1 MIAVRKNFEQPP
13 APLQSAEV
21 ESLIERI
28 VKGEMP
34 HPEVRP
40 DILLH
45 PEVIGKLLEL
55 YRHKC
60 AYCETPIGV
69 EHSPAL
75 VTHYRPLTLYPWL
88 IYEWS
93 NLLPVCQDCYLY
105 KENTFPILNS
115 QKRVKAPP
123 LNRQK
128 WRADSE
134 ELLAEN
140 PLILH
145 PEIDVPER
153 SLALDREGKWQAIRR
168 NFKATTTI
176 YTYKLNAGRA
186 ALDRQKLLKKWREKW
201 REEVS
206 HYLHQYF
213 KDEQQIKDKTF
224 WEETLSKHQPFEN
237 YFQSFFQQLQS
248 LLLPSKPYSLTLKNM
263 VYNFS
268 YLFYHS
274 ENNAAE
280 DAVLNQFYRTFI
292 QKKLTPFRI
301 DFPDDQTTR
310 EETTPLMVESIFLKN
325 IRCFD
330 RLSIDFPHLHSPC
343 KITLITGTSGTGKS
357 TLLQLIALGL
367 TGVPIPAVQQWGSL
381 VKFGKEQGNMILR
394 IKGNG
399 EEIQLRFRVE
409 SNNHLNTTS
418 HYQNFER
425 LNNELPVFGYGSGKR
440 SDNKVYAAQ
449 NQRFAPIASLF
460 GENKY
465 LKTPQEP
472 LCYSQTIR
480 HWQDLK
486 NLLNRVLEQDPLQE
500 EQSIVLSHLE
510 DKHFV
515 FKSGNTLV
523 GLESLSEN
531 FQTIFAWIY
540 DMAIRFL
547 LHYKNLTQTDTFQ
560 GVILLDEI
568 DAHLNLNWQRSLLPR
583 LQNIFPQVQFFVSTQ
598 NPFTIQSLEY
608 NNIICLETDGDKV
621 VASPFLQE
629 GQPWGW
635 TISDI
640 TTRLL
645 GSVTEIS
652 PCMDASLAELAKL
665 VAQNEKEAAKS
676 LYFKIKKALP
686 LHSPYHDYINLIW
699 KEVR

>member
-13 APLQSAEV
+13 LLLQSAEV
-21 ESLIERI
+21 EGHIQKILR
-28 VKGEMP
+28 GEMR

-69 EHSPAL
+69 ENLPAF

-105 KENTFPILNS
+105 KENTFPILHS
-115 QKRVKAPP
+115 QKRVKAAP

-134 ELLAEN
+134 EFLAEN

-153 SLALDREGKWQAIRR
+153 SLALDAEGKWQAIRR
-168 NFKATTTI
+168 NFKAATTI

-186 ALDRQKLLKKWREKW
+186 ATDRQKLLKKWRNKW

-206 HYLHQYF
+206 HYLHLYF
-213 KDEQQIKDKTF
+213 EKEKQNQDESFWQQSLAGEAT
-224 WEETLSKHQPFEN
+224 FEN
-237 YFQSFFQQLQS
+237 HFQPFFQQLQN
-248 LLLPSKPYSLTLKNM
+248 LLLPSKAYSLALRNL

-268 YLFYHS
+268 YLFYHP
-274 ENNAAE
+274 ENSPAE
-280 DAVLNQFYRTFI
+280 DAVLSHFYQTFI
-292 QKKLTPFRI
+292 QKKLPPFRI
-301 DFPDDQTTR
+301 DFPDDQIQ
-310 EETTPLMVESIFLKN
+310 EETSPLMVESIFLKN

-330 RLSIDFPHLHSPC
+330 RLSIDFPHINSPR

-367 TGVPIPAVQQWGSL
+367 TGVPIPAVQQWSNL

-394 IKGNG
+394 IQGNG

-409 SNNHLNTTS
+409 SNNHLNTNS

-440 SDNKVYAAQ
+440 SDSKVYASQ

-460 GENKY
+460 GENNY

-472 LCYSQTIR
+472 LCYSQTNL

-500 EQSIVLSHLE
+500 EQSIVLSHLD

-515 FKSGNTLV
+515 FKNGTTLV
-523 GLESLSEN
+523 SLESLSES
-531 FQTIFAWIY
+531 FQTVFAWIY

-547 LHYKNLTQTDTFQ
+547 LHYKNLTNTDTFQ

-568 DAHLNLNWQRSLLPR
+568 DAHLNLSWQRSLLPR
-583 LQNIFPQVQFFVSTQ
+583 LQHIFPQVQFFVSTQ

-608 NNIICLETDGDKV
+608 NNIICLETDGEKV

-652 PCMDASLAELAKL
+652 PYMDASLAELAKL

-699 KEVR
+699 KEVH